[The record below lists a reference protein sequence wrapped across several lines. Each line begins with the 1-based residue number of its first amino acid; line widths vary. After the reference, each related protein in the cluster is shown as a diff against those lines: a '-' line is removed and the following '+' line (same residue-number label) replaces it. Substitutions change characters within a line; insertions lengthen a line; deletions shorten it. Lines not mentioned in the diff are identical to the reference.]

1 MKYVCCRFP
10 RHLWVFSQHFKRL
23 RSIHKGQFTLSTQL
37 ILLIDP
43 VILSHRRSSTVSP
56 ETCPLYIAKPLTN
69 PFPNTADAFAS
80 RKEKDK
86 VSFFDS
92 KVMLLA
98 NSVWGK
104 KKFCLSCR
112 KKCRSVKYINNIYS
126 GLRDLLVKFRI
137 GRTETP
143 DNAMIN

>member
-1 MKYVCCRFP
+1 MRYVGFRFP

-43 VILSHRRSSTVSP
+43 VILSHHRSSTVSP
-56 ETCPLYIAKPLTN
+56 ETCPLYIAKLLTN
-69 PFPNTADAFAS
+69 PFPNTADTFAS

-92 KVMLLA
+92 KVMLLT
-98 NSVWGK
+98 NSVWDK
-104 KKFCLSCR
+104 KKS
-112 KKCRSVKYINNIYS
+112 SV
-126 GLRDLLVKFRI
+126 
-137 GRTETP
+137 
-143 DNAMIN
+143 

>member
-1 MKYVCCRFP
+1 MRYVCFRFP

-43 VILSHRRSSTVSP
+43 VILSHHRSSTVSP
-56 ETCPLYIAKPLTN
+56 ETCPLYIAKLLTN
-69 PFPNTADAFAS
+69 PFPNTADTFAS

-92 KVMLLA
+92 KVMLLT
-98 NSVWGK
+98 NSVWDK
-104 KKFCLSCR
+104 KKS
-112 KKCRSVKYINNIYS
+112 SV
-126 GLRDLLVKFRI
+126 
-137 GRTETP
+137 
-143 DNAMIN
+143 